1 MLNFISRRYFI
12 GGLGFAARALSAQK
26 PKKILVCLIDGMS
39 EEYIAKSEMP
49 NLKRAMKAGTYIH
62 GLGIVPSLTNV
73 NNASLATG
81 SYPDEHGIT
90 ANTFFDPELGKV
102 VEMSSSKYLLRPTIF
117 ESAHKVGLKTAFVGS
132 KEKIRL
138 LIGTKAQLAVGA
150 EKQGIPMY
158 EAANS
163 YWVFEQGRAA
173 LRRTDVNLLYLTTS
187 DYMMH
192 TYAPEQAQ
200 SQEHLN
206 RLDKLLGGML
216 DDHSNIELYLCADHG
231 MNLKTV
237 AIDPV
242 RVLAK
247 QGIRSKAVAAIAD
260 KHKVHHNDLG
270 GSIYVDLENKGEAAK
285 AKAALLAEKG
295 IDEVFLRAEAARR
308 FRLMASRTG
317 DLMVL
322 GDKNTALG
330 QLDQVRSEVKVRT
343 HGSVHE
349 QKIPL
354 LVFGRKP
361 AKLETIVDLTAAR
374 AWEA

>member
-1 MLNFISRRYFI
+1 MQNSISRRYFI
-12 GGLGFAARALSAQK
+12 GGLGLAARALSAQK
-26 PKKILVCLIDGMS
+26 PRKILVCLIDGMS

-49 NLKRAMKAGTYIH
+49 NLKRAMKAGTYTH

-90 ANTFFDPELGKV
+90 ANTFFDPQLGKV

-117 ESAHKVGLKTAFVGS
+117 EHAHKVGLKTAFVGS

-138 LIGTKAQLAVGA
+138 LIGTKAQLAMGA

-173 LRRTDVNLLYLTTS
+173 LRRPDVNLLYLTTT

-192 TYAPEQAQ
+192 TYAPEQTQ

-231 MNLKTV
+231 MNLKTL

-270 GSIYVDLENKGEAAK
+270 GSIYVDLENKGDAVK

-295 IDEVFLRAEAARR
+295 IDEVLLRAEAVRR

-330 QLDQVRSEVKVRT
+330 QLNQVRSEVKVRT

>member
-1 MLNFISRRYFI
+1 MKSISRRFFI
-12 GGLGFAARALSAQK
+12 GGTGLALNGFSAQK
-26 PKKILVCLIDGMS
+26 ARKVLVCLIDGMS
-39 EEYIAKSEMP
+39 TEYIAKSEMP
-49 NLKRAMKAGTYIH
+49 NLKKVMKTGTYAI
-62 GLGIVPSLTNV
+62 GLGMMPSLTNV

-81 SYPDEHGIT
+81 SYPEEHGIT
-90 ANTFFDPELGKV
+90 ANSFFDPEEGKI
-102 VEMSSSKYLLRPTIF
+102 VEMSASKYLLKPTIF
-117 ESAHKVGLKTAFVGS
+117 ESAHRVGLKTAFVGS
-132 KEKIRL
+132 KEKVRL
-138 LIGTKAQLAVGA
+138 LIGTKAQLAIGA

-163 YWVFEQGRAA
+163 YWVFEQGRTA
-173 LRRTDVNLLYLTTS
+173 LRRPDVNLLYLTTT

-192 TYAPEQAQ
+192 TYAPEQTQ

-206 RLDKLLGGML
+206 RLDKILGEIL
-216 DDHSNIELYLCADHG
+216 DDHPNIELYLCADHG
-231 MNLKTV
+231 MNLKTM

-247 QGIRSKAVAAIAD
+247 IGIRARATAAIAD

-270 GSIYVDLENKGEAAK
+270 GSIYVDLENQNDVVK
-285 AKAALLAEKG
+285 ARDALKAEKG
-295 IDEVFLRAEAARR
+295 IDEVLLRDEAARR

-317 DLMVL
+317 DLFVL
-322 GDKNTALG
+322 GDQRTALG
-330 QLDQVRSEVKVRT
+330 QLEQVRSEVKVRT

-361 AKLETIVDLTAAR
+361 AKLESIVDLTSTR